1 MRFKHFLIL
10 DDDPLS
16 ARLNQYMVQ
25 HSDAQ
30 LDVTTFHDPE
40 ACLMHIRNTV
50 FLRDLTCMLLDLR
63 MPKMDG
69 WKFLKEL
76 EKMPVGIQN
85 RLTVVIVTSSK
96 DDEDLVRVQDHPLVA
111 GYLNKPVTYE
121 RFCALLDHLD
131 YRATA

>member
-1 MRFKHFLIL
+1 MKFKHFLIL

-16 ARLNQYMVQ
+16 ARLNEYMVQ
-25 HSDAQ
+25 HADAQ

-40 ACLMHIRNTV
+40 ACLMHIRNTA
-50 FLRDLTCMLLDLR
+50 FLSDLTCMLLDLR

-76 EKMPVGIQN
+76 EKMPRGIQN
-85 RLTVVIVTSSK
+85 RLSVVIVTSSK
-96 DDEDLVRVQDHPLVA
+96 DDEDMVRVQDHPLVC
-111 GYLNKPVTYE
+111 GYLNKPVAYE
-121 RFCALLDHLD
+121 RFSELIDYLD